1 MKPIEAFRYL
11 LDHNLPLILTFP
23 FEEEKGYVI
32 TGRGTCHIKKLHGSR
47 VTLSRFNP
55 SRLVY
60 HLKRSRSFH
69 ANMEIKGE
77 TYFCAI
83 ESLTASESSIVI
95 DIPVSL
101 NPSLRKF
108 SRVEPSLR
116 SPVMLYIYTSQDG
129 TVSFTVKDITEQGLS
144 FVAGSP
150 FAIEDSFTC
159 GLQIPIDHRTFI
171 FSNAAVVYKI
181 KPAETDTKAKKPNI
195 LKKGILYGLALFPH
209 SEDLKKIRLY
219 MTNRDIE
226 IRRKIQKELQR
237 EK

>member
-1 MKPIEAFRYL
+1 MKPVEAFQYL
-11 LDHNLPLILTFP
+11 FDHKLPLILTFP
-23 FEEEKGYVI
+23 FEEEKGHVI
-32 TGRGTCHIKKLHGSR
+32 TGKGTCRIKKLHGSR

-55 SRLVY
+55 SGLIY

-69 ANMEIKGE
+69 ANLEIKGD
-77 TYFCAI
+77 TYFCVI

-101 NPSLRKF
+101 NPCLRKF

-129 TVSFTVKDITEQGLS
+129 TVPFKVKDITEQGLS
-144 FVAGSP
+144 FTTGSP
-150 FAIEDSFTC
+150 LAIEDSFMC
-159 GLQIPIDHRTFI
+159 GLQVPINRGTFI

-181 KPAETDTKAKKPNI
+181 DSSGTNKRTKKPDI
-195 LKKGILYGLALFPH
+195 LNKDIFYGLALFPH
-209 SEDLKKIRLY
+209 SEDVKRIRSY
-219 MTNRDIE
+219 ITNRDLE
-226 IRRKIQKELQR
+226 IKRKIQKRLQR